1 MTKIVLFVCVGNS
14 GRSQM
19 AEAFFN
25 RLSKTGKAIS
35 AGTMPDNRIH
45 PYTVQVMKE
54 VGIDVSQQKPKSLT
68 PEMIE
73 KADKIITMG
82 CGANFCP
89 ANYVPKIE
97 DWKIEEPYGKPIE
110 KVREIRDQIK
120 EKVKKLIRQIELSL

>member
-1 MTKIVLFVCVGNS
+1 MIKTVLFVCVGNS

-25 RLSKTGKAIS
+25 KLSKTGRAMS
-35 AGTMPDNRIH
+35 AGTVPDERIH
-45 PYTVQVMKE
+45 PYTVQVMEE
-54 VGIDVSQQKPKSLT
+54 VGIDVSQQKPKLLT
-68 PEMIE
+68 SEMIG

-89 ANYVPKIE
+89 ANYLPKIE

-110 KVREIRDQIK
+110 RVRKIRDRIK
-120 EKVKKLIRQIELSL
+120 GKVKKLIRQVESLP

>member
-1 MTKIVLFVCVGNS
+1 
-14 GRSQM
+14 M

-25 RLSKTGKAIS
+25 KLSKTGKAIS
-35 AGTMPDNRIH
+35 AGTMPDDRIH

-54 VGIDVSQQKPKSLT
+54 VGIDVSQQKPKPLT
-68 PEMIE
+68 SEMIE

-120 EKVKKLIRQIELSL
+120 EKVEKLIRQIELSP